1 MAELSLVRIAAFIG
15 VGGSLLAVAVP
26 AFVRGLSAS
35 KLTEALEG
43 LHGISA
49 AAVSKAETHRHEE
62 SFPPSVG
69 RTPEQVPRGVA
80 ALDPPGTWDHLTWR
94 ALDFKVDRSHA
105 FSFQFDSAMDP
116 VSLTARF
123 SATAHGDLDGDGQTS
138 TFQVQGERRPGEPA
152 RVLPGML
159 INREYE

>member
-1 MAELSLVRIAAFIG
+1 VAELSLVRIAAFIG
-15 VGGSLLAVAVP
+15 IGGSLLAVAVP

-35 KLTEALEG
+35 KLTEAMDG
-43 LHGISA
+43 LHAISA
-49 AAVSKAETHRHEE
+49 GAVSKAEAHRHEE

-69 RTPEQVPRGVA
+69 LTPAQVPRGVTA
-80 ALDPPGTWDHLTWR
+80 TDPPGTWDHLTWR
-94 ALDFKVDRSHA
+94 ALDFKVERPHA
-105 FSFQFDSAMDP
+105 FSFQFDSALDP

-138 TFQVQGERRPGEPA
+138 TLQVQGERKPGEPA

-159 INREYE
+159 ISREYE